1 LSERKIEGFIFGRRL
16 RNDVD
21 EREGAGI
28 INKEGHRASRKLAAE

>member
-28 INKEGHRASRKLAAE
+28 INKRRTPCFSKTCS